1 MITEIEI
8 LIVAEQVAEKERGV
22 EAERERGVGVGIEV
36 ETGVEAGKGVEV
48 EVREIVFQRV
58 TGTMED
64 QDLEVASMISGI
76 GRKEGTET
84 ERREGIGIGTGTETG
99 SCGREIVT
107 ETRRGTKR
115 GTKRGRGIG
124 VMISGVSTVTGDDDN
139 RDWTVT
145 ATQ

>member
-84 ERREGIGIGTGTETG
+84 ERREGIGIGTETG
-99 SCGREIVT
+99 SYGREIVT

-115 GTKRGRGIG
+115 GTKRGRGRGIG